1 MKRLTGEEIELL
13 RTFLEMPIPEY
24 IFKYQDEQIDLVD
37 CYEVAFNFANDLLR
51 GGRIDPNTSPWG
63 DGQSVI
69 FDPCYTKLLSD
80 IRCSNLGTDINN
92 YCCVFLKVLDLFRA
106 HLV

>member
-1 MKRLTGEEIELL
+1 MKRLTGEEIKLL
-13 RTFLEMPIPEY
+13 RTFLKMPIPEY

-51 GGRIDPNTSPWG
+51 GGRIDPNISPWG

-80 IRCSNLGTDINN
+80 IQCSNLGTDINN
-92 YCCVFLKVLDLFRA
+92 YCCVFLKVLDLFKA
-106 HLV
+106 HLI